1 MLGVREYKRERGG
14 FFFGVP
20 GKENVGGK
28 KKGGENGGRGSVMCL
43 LYNFYI

>member
-1 MLGVREYKRERGG
+1 MLGVREYKRERV
-14 FFFGVP
+14 FFLVT
-20 GKENVGGK
+20 GKENVEGK